1 MQQIIDRDKVHIES
15 IYLSSDRFV
24 PSIYIANV
32 LKNDSLKDVKAGI
45 HRLKKKLD
53 GHTQDSNKVQLII
66 ENYDQFLAAKK
77 VLDRIHDKFLEN
89 PGTERTLQALED
101 GMSHL

>member
-1 MQQIIDRDKVHIES
+1 VHIES

-24 PSIYIANV
+24 PQIYIANV
-32 LKNDSLKDVKAGI
+32 LKNDSLIDVKTGI

-53 GHTQDSNKVQLII
+53 GLTQDSNKVQLII

-77 VLDRIHDKFLEN
+77 VLDRINSKFLSSE
-89 PGTERTLQALED
+89 GTERTL
-101 GMSHL
+101 